1 MVLFDNGPSKSM
13 SGPSSQTLKITL
25 IRIVLILAPQNS
37 VFVYFYKIGQK
48 CPYFCHPRKFFA
60 FMPVFLEESNL
71 KQVNNFE
78 KIRLYIQN
86 AYRYAELDADS

>member
-1 MVLFDNGPSKSM
+1 
-13 SGPSSQTLKITL
+13 
-25 IRIVLILAPQNS
+25 
-37 VFVYFYKIGQK
+37 
-48 CPYFCHPRKFFA
+48 
-60 FMPVFLEESNL
+60 MPVFLEESNL

>member
-1 MVLFDNGPSKSM
+1 MSLFL
-13 SGPSSQTLKITL
+13 SSSEI
-25 IRIVLILAPQNS
+25 
-37 VFVYFYKIGQK
+37 
-48 CPYFCHPRKFFA
+48 FCFHAR
-60 FMPVFLEESNL
+60 FLEESNL